1 MQTMALS
8 EEAKALKED
17 LMVIVSGYVGQDKTL
32 QEELLYELFD
42 RMRESDGDPLF
53 ELIVS

>member
-1 MQTMALS
+1 MALS
-8 EEAKALKED
+8 EEAKSLKED
-17 LMVIVSGYVGQDKTL
+17 LMVIVSGYIGQDKTL

-42 RMRESDGDPLF
+42 RMRESDGDSVF

>member
-1 MQTMALS
+1 MALS
-8 EEAKALKED
+8 EEAQALKED
-17 LMVIVSGYVGQDKTL
+17 LIAIIEDYVGGNKTL